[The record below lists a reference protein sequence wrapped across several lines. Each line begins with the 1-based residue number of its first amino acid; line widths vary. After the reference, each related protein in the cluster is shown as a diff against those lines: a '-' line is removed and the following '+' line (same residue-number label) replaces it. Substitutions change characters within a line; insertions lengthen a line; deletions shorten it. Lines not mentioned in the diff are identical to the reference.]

1 MAVRRVEGTHRNE
14 ALAERHLRQLERENP
29 NTTVDIVARRN
40 FAGRYSVR
48 GHFFTFQIKDKAPQ
62 KEVGSLNEFENIY
75 DEAEEFEQEAEWE
88 GRPEYGDE

>member
-29 NTTVDIVARRN
+29 NATVDIVARRN

-48 GHFFTFQIKDKAPQ
+48 GHFFTFQIEDKAPQ
-62 KEVGSLNEFENIY
+62 KEVGSLEEFWEYY
-75 DEAEEFEQEAEWE
+75 DEAEDFAPEEWE